1 MKYRSLYI
9 LTAVSVGL
17 LTMTSC
23 LKDLEDHYGAFSSVP
38 PVVELSENPN
48 AGTMLVERA
57 LAITGEPADLLVR
70 VNIAAV
76 HALDKDVT
84 VTIDTVKAN
93 LTAFNAARAAEAAAL
108 TPPGVF
114 VPYEFIP
121 DSLWNFVSKTVTVPK
136 GTREVDMVI
145 KINTHKFNPSKK
157 YVLPLEIKDAQ
168 GLVISGNYGKQFIGV
183 MAKNKYHGSYLAQ
196 GVIDFPPLYAG
207 GAGVDRVI
215 NVTKAFSTVSG
226 NVVNG
231 NYADLGGSGYKYDLT
246 VTTTTLTVGGKSV
259 FRVVPQ
265 LYVSGVAP
273 ATGYVYSDTFSTY
286 ASAGATV
293 IDHNYAYE
301 ITPGKW
307 FFRLKSQ
314 YNASAPRHVWEDL
327 TMY

>member
-9 LTAVSVGL
+9 LTAISVGL

-23 LKDLEDHYGAFSSVP
+23 LTDLEDHYGAFSSVP

-48 AGTMLVERA
+48 AGTKLVERA

-76 HALDKDVT
+76 NALDRDVT

-93 LTAFNAARAAEAAAL
+93 LTAFNAARAAEVV
-108 TPPGVF
+108 PPAVY

-121 DSLWNFVSKTVTVPK
+121 DSLWNFVSKTVTIPK
-136 GTREVDMVI
+136 GTREIDMVI

-157 YVLPLEIKDAQ
+157 YVLPLEIKDAD
-168 GLVISGNYGKQFIGV
+168 GLVISGNYGKQFVGL

-215 NVTKAFSTVSG
+215 NRTKAFATVSG
-226 NVVNG
+226 NTING
-231 NYADLGGSGYKYDLT
+231 DYADLGGSNYKYDLT
-246 VTTTTLTVGGKSV
+246 VTTTTLTVDGKSV
-259 FRVVPQ
+259 FRVLPQ
-265 LYVSGVAP
+265 LYVGGVPP
-273 ATGYVYSDTFSTY
+273 ATGYVFSNTFSTY

-301 ITPGKW
+301 ITAGKW
-307 FFRLKSQ
+307 FFRVKSQ

-327 TMY
+327 TMF

>member
-9 LTAVSVGL
+9 LTAISVGL

-48 AGTMLVERA
+48 AGTKLVERA

-84 VTIDTVKAN
+84 VTLDTVKAN
-93 LTAFNAARAAEAAAL
+93 LTAFNTANG
-108 TPPGVF
+108 TTW
-114 VPYEFIP
+114 EFIP
-121 DSLWNFVSKTVTVPK
+121 DSLWNFVSKTVTIPK

-145 KINTHKFNPSKK
+145 KVNTQKFNPSKK
-157 YVLPLEIKDAQ
+157 YVLPIEIKDAQ
-168 GLVISGNYGKQFIGV
+168 GLIISGNYGKQFIGV

-215 NVTKAFSTVSG
+215 NRTKAFSTVSG
-226 NVVNG
+226 NIVNG
-231 NYADLGGSGYKYDLT
+231 DYADLGGSGYKYNLT

-265 LYVSGVAP
+265 LLVGGVAP
-273 ATGYVYSDTFSTY
+273 ATGYVYSDSFSTY
-286 ASAGATV
+286 ESAGATV
-293 IDHNYAYE
+293 IDHNYCYE
-301 ITPGKW
+301 ITAGKW
-307 FFRLKSQ
+307 FFRVKSQ

-327 TMY
+327 TMF